1 MQQTLHNII
10 DMLFNL
16 PHLQLI
22 FVSFMMLVFG
32 LAVWRLQRRV
42 HDETR
47 RREEADRQLLNAL
60 QRLTRLEDQI
70 EQGGSGKERNFERS
84 LDHAELKNRLQTPP
98 ATSGNPPN
106 KYRHVAALAEQGM
119 DEKQIADVLHISIAE
134 ASQLISLSRIACSE

>member
-1 MQQTLHNII
+1 MQQTLHNMI
-10 DMLFNL
+10 DVLFNV
-16 PHLQLI
+16 PHLQLL
-22 FVSFMMLVFG
+22 FVSFMMLVFA

-42 HDETR
+42 GDETR

-70 EQGGSGKERNFERS
+70 ENAAPQKGGFERS
-84 LDHAELKNRLQTPP
+84 LDHAELKNRLQAPP
-98 ATSGNPPN
+98 VSSGNPPN

-119 DEKQIADVLHISIAE
+119 DEKQIAEVLHISVAE

>member
-10 DMLFNL
+10 DALFNL

-32 LAVWRLQRRV
+32 LAVWRLQQRV

-70 EQGGSGKERNFERS
+70 DSGSSNNRDFERS

-98 ATSGNPPN
+98 VTSGNPPN

-119 DEKQIADVLHISIAE
+119 DEKQIAEVLHISVAE